1 MDNLNMK
8 DIDLKNIPIKEFKAE
23 ITSGDLIHAMTHAAT
38 RDDIAN
44 LRTEVKD
51 DISRLDNSISRLDT
65 KIDHVRTE
73 LKEDI
78 SKLDTKMDSNF
89 KWLIGII
96 ITGIIFSPVSLALVT
111 HFIK

>member
-51 DISRLDNSISRLDT
+51 DISILRKEVKDDVSRLDA
-65 KIDHVRTE
+65 KIDTVNAS
-73 LKEDI
+73 LI
-78 SKLDTKMDSNF
+78 NKMDSNF
-89 KWLIGII
+89 KWLVGII

>member
-1 MDNLNMK
+1 
-8 DIDLKNIPIKEFKAE
+8 
-23 ITSGDLIHAMTHAAT
+23 MTHAAT

-44 LRTEVKD
+44 FRTEVKD

-65 KIDHVRTE
+65 KIDTVN
-73 LKEDI
+73 I
-78 SKLDTKMDSNF
+78 SLSSKIDTVNASLINKMDSNF
-89 KWLIGII
+89 KWLVGII

>member
-1 MDNLNMK
+1 MDNINMK
-8 DIDLKNIPIKEFKAE
+8 DIDLKDIPIKEFKAE

-51 DISRLDNSISRLDT
+51 DISKLDT

-78 SKLDTKMDSNF
+78 SRLDTKIDKVNTDLSNKIDSNF
-89 KWLIGII
+89 KWLASIVIVGILVPI
-96 ITGIIFSPVSLALVT
+96 AL